1 MRFPLLQEHAP
12 RRVSSPLRDG
22 EDVHDRDTR
31 VTASAYG
38 VRRGVKAR
46 CADLG
51 CYYYNIISIIIIN
64 NITESNQIPHLYLYF
79 ATV

>member
-1 MRFPLLQEHAP
+1 MRFPLLQEHASL
-12 RRVSSPLRDG
+12 RGSSPLRDG

-51 CYYYNIISIIIIN
+51 YYY
-64 NITESNQIPHLYLYF
+64 YYY
-79 ATV
+79 